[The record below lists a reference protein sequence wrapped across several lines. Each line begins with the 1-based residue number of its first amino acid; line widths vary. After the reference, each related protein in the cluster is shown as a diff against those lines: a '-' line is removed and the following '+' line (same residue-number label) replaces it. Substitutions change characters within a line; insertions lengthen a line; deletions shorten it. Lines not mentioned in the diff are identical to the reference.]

1 MEQMMTEEPRPAE
14 QPTGQLKLKIGDLEK
29 AKQVAGEY
37 TELRELQMRT
47 LTSDIERS
55 MQLNRE
61 GASFYEKLAVL
72 DGGVIA
78 LFLGFIVSHSAG
90 SHISRGSFWG
100 LFCPAGGL
108 LLFSLLFSGMSI
120 IDFHKTNALM
130 AKNLRFSWSRYRQ
143 DRLSNLIGR
152 FRENVSGEVQFGN
165 ETIDYSHVLGGL
177 QLLMKKAAS
186 DEDAEM
192 QKQNREWRSGDWTSR
207 FALFCT
213 VSAIVLLCIF
223 TVKMLSL

>member
-1 MEQMMTEEPRPAE
+1 MTEEAKPT
-14 QPTGQLKLKIGDLEK
+14 QQTTGQLKLKIEDLEK
-29 AKQVAGEY
+29 AKQMAGEY
-37 TELRELQMRT
+37 TELHELQLQTR
-47 LTSDIERS
+47 TSDTERS

-120 IDFHKTNALM
+120 IDFHTTNALM
-130 AKNLRFSWSRYRQ
+130 AKNLRVSWSRYRQ

-152 FRENVSGEVQFGN
+152 FSKNVSGEFQFGN

-192 QKQNREWRSGDWTSR
+192 QKQNREWRSGDWKSR
-207 FALFCT
+207 IALYCT
-213 VSAIVLLCIF
+213 VIAILLLCIF